1 MLKWPLSKTHQW
13 SGLGLK
19 PNQEEESPTTVIAKT
34 LSSMFENAS
43 TTAFPRLIALLGDFP
58 VVGLRDGAVL
68 VICVGGGVKA
78 YSFFQS
84 APAVI

>member
-1 MLKWPLSKTHQW
+1 
-13 SGLGLK
+13 
-19 PNQEEESPTTVIAKT
+19 
-34 LSSMFENAS
+34 MFENAS